1 MALALITFVLIFLGG
16 GLASDLFGKIG
27 LGDTRRDGLAVPA
40 LARGAGAWRCRST
53 RSSTTRRP
61 NVEVRHFR
69 WITPGAVVGVL
80 LWIVASALFFV
91 YVSNFSS
98 YSATYGAFAGAV
110 ILLVWLWV
118 TNVALLFGAELNAVV
133 DLRRAKHLP
142 ETYDG
147 PVLPAKEP
155 AEA

>member
-1 MALALITFVLIFLGG
+1 MVTMTIYAIVYAM
-16 GLASDLFGKIG
+16 S
-27 LGDTRRDGLAVPA
+27 
-40 LARGAGAWRCRST
+40 
-53 RSSTTRRP
+53 P

-69 WITPGAVVGVL
+69 WITPGAVCGVL
-80 LWIVASALFFV
+80 LWIVASIGFFI

-110 ILLVWLWV
+110 VLLIWLWI
-118 TNVALLFGAELNAVV
+118 TNVAMLFGAELNAVV
-133 DLRRAKHLP
+133 DLRRSRHLSP
-142 ETYDG
+142 GYDG

>member
-1 MALALITFVLIFLGG
+1 M
-16 GLASDLFGKIG
+16 
-27 LGDTRRDGLAVPA
+27 
-40 LARGAGAWRCRST
+40 
-53 RSSTTRRP
+53 
-61 NVEVRHFR
+61 
-69 WITPGAVVGVL
+69 
-80 LWIVASALFFV
+80 
-91 YVSNFSS
+91 
-98 YSATYGAFAGAV
+98 

-133 DLRRAKHLP
+133 DLRRSKHLP

>member
-1 MALALITFVLIFLGG
+1 MTMYAIVYY
-16 GLASDLFGKIG
+16 AS
-27 LGDTRRDGLAVPA
+27 
-40 LARGAGAWRCRST
+40 
-53 RSSTTRRP
+53 P
-61 NVEVRHFR
+61 NVEIRHFH
-69 WITPGAVVGVL
+69 WISPGAVVGVL
-80 LWIVASALFFV
+80 LWILASALFFV

-133 DLRRAKHLP
+133 DLRRSRYLP
-142 ETYDG
+142 ESYDG

-155 AEA
+155 AET

>member
-1 MALALITFVLIFLGG
+1 MGELADAGG
-16 GLASDLFGKIG
+16 DV
-27 LGDTRRDGLAVPA
+27 RR
-40 LARGAGAWRCRST
+40 
-53 RSSTTRRP
+53 
-61 NVEVRHFR
+61 
-69 WITPGAVVGVL
+69 VVGVL
-80 LWIVASALFFV
+80 LWILASGLFFV

-118 TNVALLFGAELNAVV
+118 TNLALLFGAELNAVV
-133 DLRRAKHLP
+133 GLRRAKYLP
-142 ETYDG
+142 ATYDG